1 MGLAGSGTDAHYFLF
16 NDGTGRS
23 SAVGNSTGGSSSGD
37 VEVADLEPDGDLDVI
52 SATFGFQAGDIT
64 VFRNAGD
71 GAFGV
76 TTSTIQVLLNDGTGV
91 MVQGPTI
98 DPGGTTKFID
108 AADFDLDGDD
118 DLVWQLRG
126 FALPDAG
133 VALSNGNGT
142 FGSPQLLNVASC
154 ENRAGEHR
162 GLDGDGDPD
171 ILLANDRPGFSGVRG
186 RRPGDD
192 RAEQRRRKNRR
203 RLRRPVP
210 VVPAMAIG
218 ADMNGDG
225 GFAPFV
231 GIDSGNG
238 HHEVAA
244 ADFNGDG
251 LVDVAVP
258 NAEPNAAA
266 DADAPARRGVSVL
279 LNVGSGAQPRLHDP
293 GYGGQR
299 LIDRYAGQRRDL
311 RRRRQRRHPRRD
323 G

>member
-1 MGLAGSGTDAHYFLF
+1 LALAGSGTDAHYFLF

-98 DPGGTTKFID
+98 DPGGTTEFID

-154 ENRAGEHR
+154 ETGQVSTADWTATGTPTSSSRTTVRASPGCEV
-162 GLDGDGDPD
+162 GDRVT
-171 ILLANDRPGFSGVRG
+171 I
-186 RRPGDD
+186 
-192 RAEQRRRKNRR
+192 
-203 RLRRPVP
+203 VP
-210 VVPAMAIG
+210 N
-218 ADMNGDG
+218 NGDG
-225 GFAPFV
+225 KIG
-231 GIDSGNG
+231 
-238 HHEVAA
+238 AA
-244 ADFNGDG
+244 F
-251 LVDVAVP
+251 DVQCRWCRPWRSA
-258 NAEPNAAA
+258 
-266 DADAPARRGVSVL
+266 L
-279 LNVGSGAQPRLHDP
+279 T
-293 GYGGQR
+293 
-299 LIDRYAGQRRDL
+299 
-311 RRRRQRRHPRRD
+311 
-323 G
+323 